1 MDAKPSKVGNV
12 LVDPVTVMA
21 QGFAT
26 IGTDAGHDNARNSR
40 PEAGGTAAFGLD
52 PQARVTFAFAAY
64 DQVTRVGKLL
74 TLAYYGQP
82 PRHARAAP
90 KGVAKHC

>member
-1 MDAKPSKVGNV
+1 
-12 LVDPVTVMA
+12 MA
-21 QGFAT
+21 TSTTAPASTASAT
-26 IGTDAGHDNARNSR
+26 RR
-40 PEAGGTAAFGLD
+40 AGGTAAFGLD
-52 PQARVTFAFAAY
+52 PQARVAFAFAAY